1 MNIKVV
7 GDIRVGKIQ
16 PSLTGNPIVDDVLIQ
31 HFCDRLKEKLN
42 SLQPS
47 VDIIPDHFFDATK
60 PCADIILMD
69 RRIIDD
75 LPDEL
80 LMNFK
85 IIDIDHNYIL
95 RGNITEAVNA
105 LKRYDSG
112 KHVFAM

>member
-42 SLQPS
+42 SLQLFT
-47 VDIIPDHFFDATK
+47 DIIPDHFFDATK

-69 RRIIDD
+69 RRIISD

-85 IIDIDHNYIL
+85 IIDIDHNDIL
-95 RGNITEAVNA
+95 RGNITGALKG

-112 KHVFAM
+112 KNVSAI

>member
-42 SLQPS
+42 SQQLF
-47 VDIIPDHFFDATK
+47 VDIIPDHFFDATQ
-60 PCADIILMD
+60 PCTDIILMD
-69 RRIIDD
+69 QRVIDD

-85 IIDIDHNYIL
+85 IIDIDHNDIL
-95 RGNITEAVNA
+95 RGNITGAVNA
-105 LKRYDSG
+105 LKRYDTG
-112 KHVFAM
+112 KNVSAI

>member
-42 SLQPS
+42 SLKLFI
-47 VDIIPDHFFDATK
+47 DIIPDHFFDATK
-60 PCADIILMD
+60 PCTDIILMD
-69 RRIIDD
+69 RRIIAD

-85 IIDIDHNYIL
+85 IIDIDHNDIL
-95 RGNITEAVNA
+95 RGNVAGALEA
-105 LKRYDSG
+105 LRRFDSG
-112 KHVFAM
+112 KHVSAI